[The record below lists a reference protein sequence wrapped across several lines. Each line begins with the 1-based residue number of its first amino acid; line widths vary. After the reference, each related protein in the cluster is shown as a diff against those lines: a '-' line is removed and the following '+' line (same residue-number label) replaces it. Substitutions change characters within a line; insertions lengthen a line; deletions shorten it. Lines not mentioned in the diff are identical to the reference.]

1 MKKRILALVLACS
14 MAVGLAACGSSDSS
28 SSASAD
34 TSADT
39 AAAEEEA
46 EPAAMITLD
55 EFTADQPILLTSGG
69 QSADYSMVGTILSNI
84 GLEYTSLNMATPDDI
99 GDNKTLIIA
108 VGGSSKGLGAAG
120 IDENEEIARIDE
132 LITAAENAGMTIIG
146 MHTGGTA
153 RRGDLSDRFMEPVFS
168 RSDFVF
174 LVSSGDEDGF
184 MSGIC
189 EKYGIPYESIDNI
202 VDLQDVLPGVF
213 E

>member
-1 MKKRILALVLACS
+1 MAL
-14 MAVGLAACGSSDSS
+14 GLAACGSSDSS
-28 SSASAD
+28 S
-34 TSADT
+34 
-39 AAAEEEA
+39 AAAVETEA
-46 EPAAMITLD
+46 AGGDAAEAAVMITID
-55 EFTADQPILLTSGG
+55 EFTAEQPILLTSGG

-120 IDENEEIARIDE
+120 IDENEELARIDE
-132 LITAAENAGMTIIG
+132 LITAAKNAGMTIIG

-153 RRGDLSDRFMEPVFS
+153 RRGDLSDRFIEPVFS
-168 RSDFVF
+168 NSDFVF
-174 LVSSGDEDGF
+174 MVSSGDEDGY

-189 EKYGIPYESIDNI
+189 EQYGIPMESMDNI
-202 VDLQDVLPGVF
+202 VDLQDILPGVF